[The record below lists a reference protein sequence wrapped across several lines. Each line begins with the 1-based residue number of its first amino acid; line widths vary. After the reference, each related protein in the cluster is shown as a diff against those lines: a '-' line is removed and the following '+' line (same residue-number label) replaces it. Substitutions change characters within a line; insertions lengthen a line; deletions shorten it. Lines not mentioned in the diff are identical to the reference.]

1 MDANNNLDSENQPD
15 ENLSDQED
23 QNQVQLTTITDLDLL
38 VSSDSTN
45 DTTETAVL
53 PTKKEVESRL
63 VSLSGQVER
72 SYGHLQRSQDRS
84 TKTSRASVYNIKSNR
99 VCSRPLPTCGGG
111 LFSRQKPPRIPERGT
126 REASLF
132 SLLAG
137 PLPVGRTRLAPEG
150 LPCPRALLSAMFEAQ

>member
-111 LFSRQKPPRIPERGT
+111 GGYFLDKSLPGYLKGGPEKLLFLACWLG
-126 REASLF
+126 LF
-132 SLLAG
+132 
-137 PLPVGRTRLAPEG
+137 
-150 LPCPRALLSAMFEAQ
+150 Q